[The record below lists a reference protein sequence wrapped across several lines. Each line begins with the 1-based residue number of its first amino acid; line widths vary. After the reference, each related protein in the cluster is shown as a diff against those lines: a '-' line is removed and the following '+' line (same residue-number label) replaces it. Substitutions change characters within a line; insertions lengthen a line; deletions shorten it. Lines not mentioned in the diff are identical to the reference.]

1 MPKPEELSGECGG
14 GMRCSESSGSG
25 AVALF
30 GPAAISGMS
39 ADSRLLLPRGLK
51 NKETPEKMSTLS
63 SQQELLAAHR
73 WYRSGPLRPFSAAWE
88 GKLQLQE
95 ARELGPSSPVV
106 SSRVGT

>member
-1 MPKPEELSGECGG
+1 MPKPEALSGECGG
-14 GMRCSESSGSG
+14 GMRCREGSGSG

-39 ADSRLLLPRGLK
+39 ADSRLLLPRTLK
-51 NKETPEKMSTLS
+51 NKETLS

-73 WYRSGPLRPFSAAWE
+73 WYRSGSLRPFSAAWE

-95 ARELGPSSPVV
+95 ARELGPSSPLV
-106 SSRVGT
+106 SGRVGT

>member
-1 MPKPEELSGECGG
+1 MPKPEALSGECGG
-14 GMRCSESSGSG
+14 GMRCSEGSGSG

-39 ADSRLLLPRGLK
+39 ADSRLLLPRTLK
-51 NKETPEKMSTLS
+51 NEETLS

-88 GKLQLQE
+88 GKLQLQVQGNL
-95 ARELGPSSPVV
+95 ARAP
-106 SSRVGT
+106 RW